1 MAQNEI
7 NKLKENIE
15 KVILGKSDVIRH
27 VLAALLADGHV
38 LIEDAPGLGKTYLAR
53 SLALSLSG
61 VFHRIQFTP
70 DLLPSD
76 VTGVSIYNQRTRAFE
91 FQKGP
96 VFTNILLAD
105 ELNRATPR
113 TQSALLEC
121 MEERQVTVDAI
132 THALPRPF
140 FALATQNPIE
150 HQGVYNLPEAQI
162 DRFIIQ
168 ITIGYPKHFVEMEI
182 LEAQKKAHPIHS
194 LEPVMKVED
203 IVRIQDEVKNIFVD
217 ESVRDYI
224 VSIVERT
231 RSHKSVALGG
241 SPRAS
246 LALYRMGQA
255 MAYLDE
261 AEYVLPDAI
270 KNLVKPVLRHRLIIK
285 PQAKLGGVT
294 PDQILEDIIRETP
307 VPTKSLKFK
316 V

>member
-1 MAQNEI
+1 MAEKSIQ
-7 NKLKENIE
+7 KLKENIE
-15 KVILGKSDVIRH
+15 KVILGKADVIRY

-38 LIEDAPGLGKTYLAR
+38 LIEDVPGLGKTYLAR
-53 SLALSLSG
+53 CLALSLSG
-61 VFHRIQFTP
+61 EFHRIQFTP

-76 VTGVSIYNQRTRAFE
+76 VTGVSIYNQKTRVFE

-132 THALPRPF
+132 THMLTRPF
-140 FALATQNPIE
+140 FVLATQNPIE
-150 HQGVYNLPEAQI
+150 HQGVYNLPEAQL

-182 LEAQKKAHPIHS
+182 LEAQKKEHPIHS
-194 LEPVMKVED
+194 LTPVMSVED
-203 IVRIQDEVKNIFVD
+203 IVRLQDEVRNIYVD

-224 VSIVERT
+224 VSLVERT
-231 RSHKSVALGG
+231 RSHKSLILGG

-255 MAYLDE
+255 MAFLDE
-261 AEYVLPDAI
+261 AEYVLPDSI
-270 KNLVKPVLRHRLIIK
+270 KSLVKPVLRHRLIIK
-285 PQAKLGGVT
+285 PQARLGGVSG
-294 PDQILEDIIRETP
+294 DQILEDIIRETP
-307 VPTKSLKFK
+307 VPTKRMG
-316 V
+316 

>member
-1 MAQNEI
+1 MAENSI
-7 NKLKENIE
+7 LKLKGNIE
-15 KVILGKSDVIRH
+15 KVILGKAEVVRY
-27 VLAALLADGHV
+27 VLAALLAEGHV
-38 LIEDAPGLGKTYLAR
+38 LIEDVPGLGKTYLAR
-53 SLALSLSG
+53 CLALSLSG
-61 VFHRIQFTP
+61 EFHRIQFTP

-76 VTGVSIYNQRTRAFE
+76 VTGVSIYNQKTRVFE

-132 THALPRPF
+132 THTLPRPF
-140 FALATQNPIE
+140 FVLATQNPIE
-150 HQGVYNLPEAQI
+150 HQGVYNLPEAQL

-182 LEAQKKAHPIHS
+182 LEAQKKEHPIHS
-194 LEPVMKVED
+194 LKPVMTVED
-203 IVRIQDEVKNIFVD
+203 IVRLQDKVKNVYVD

-224 VSIVERT
+224 VSLVERT
-231 RSHKSVALGG
+231 RSHKSLILGG

-255 MAYLDE
+255 MAFLDD

-285 PQAKLGGVT
+285 PQARLGGVSG
-294 PDQILEDIIRETP
+294 DQILDDIIRDTP
-307 VPTKSLKFK
+307 VPVKK

>member
-1 MAQNEI
+1 MAENSMQ
-7 NKLKENIE
+7 KLKENIE
-15 KVILGKSDVIRH
+15 KVILGKADVIRF

-38 LIEDAPGLGKTYLAR
+38 LIEDVPGLGKTYLAR

-61 VFHRIQFTP
+61 DFHRIQFTP

-76 VTGVSIYNQRTRAFE
+76 VTGVSIYNQKTRVFE

-96 VFTNILLAD
+96 VFTHILLAD

-132 THALPRPF
+132 THPLPRPF
-140 FALATQNPIE
+140 LVLATQNPIE
-150 HQGVYNLPEAQI
+150 HQGVYNLPEAQL
-162 DRFIIQ
+162 DRFLIQ

-182 LEAQKKAHPIHS
+182 LEVQKKQHPIHS
-194 LEPVMKVED
+194 LKSVMNVED
-203 IVRIQDEVKNIFVD
+203 IVRLQDQVKNIYVD

-231 RSHKSVALGG
+231 RSHKSLILGG

-246 LALYRMGQA
+246 LALYRMAQA
-255 MAYLDE
+255 MAFLNE

-285 PQAKLGGVT
+285 PQARLGGISA
-294 PDQILEDIIRETP
+294 DQILDDVIRETP
-307 VPTKSLKFK
+307 VPTKKIKF
-316 V
+316 